1 MAPVEEPDA
10 RTLSMPTRT
19 SILSPTPKPEVVL
32 GGGVGAG
39 TGAGA
44 GMGAGVGAG
53 AGTGGVIP
61 STVIVFLHVPVIQET
76 LCFVICHSNVYEPAV
91 AGAVA
96 ETANRTDCPGTI
108 GESGNMTRFTPHD
121 LLGLLAPS
129 KIGRA
134 SCRER

>member
-44 GMGAGVGAG
+44 GMGAG

-76 LCFVICHSNVYEPAV
+76 LCFVICHSKVYEPAV
-91 AGAVA
+91 TGAVA
-96 ETANRTDCPGTI
+96 ETANRTDCPGTM

-129 KIGRA
+129 TAAR
-134 SCRER
+134 S